1 MVNRLVTVGSAI
13 SGNVSIFPRIFF
25 FFLPPCTLKL
35 SHTPKWHYWFI
46 DAHSLNSM
54 LVHVYWG
61 DVMLVKAFT
70 LRWQRVSGGAQGLQ
84 QTWTSLVWTYTLSIC
99 LPKAKVFWCAVDF
112 DIVHP
117 SVDED
122 HVYVFILKYLLL
134 KAYNVRGFI
143 LWITEKNTSMVG
155 KHTTNY
161 YIIQ

>member
-1 MVNRLVTVGSAI
+1 MY
-13 SGNVSIFPRIFF
+13 P
-25 FFLPPCTLKL
+25 FFLVFSSFPATLHLETL
-35 SHTPKWHYWFI
+35 SYTKMTLLVYWCLL
-46 DAHSLNSM
+46 LNSM